1 MADTR
6 EITMQVPE
14 AVGSVADYLLIYHP
28 IEGLDIWAWL
38 RWGTIIVLA
47 LAVTFWHQRQNQAFH
62 TYMRE
67 KKQRNPLSD
76 RLSRLA
82 YNRSF
87 EVFSLFLLLIVA
99 IGIYE
104 TRLNGKNQR
113 ITAVENDFASAQAQ
127 IATLE
132 ASLAEQAARQKQ
144 AAAAAPTGEMTES
157 QQEELDQ
164 LKRDFEGLFIN
175 YYLLK
180 KCNLAG
186 AKEFH
191 LMHSSLMYR
200 LDALNAPAGERRR
213 ILDAAMG
220 SFAELYAE
228 TPCDGAEIAPV
239 QASIQSYLTR
249 IEQDYPDR

>member
-1 MADTR
+1 MAETR

-14 AVGSVADYLLIYHP
+14 AVGSVADYLLLYHP
-28 IEGLDIWAWL
+28 IEGLDIWAWI
-38 RWGTIIVLA
+38 RWGVIVVLA

-62 TYMRE
+62 HYMRE
-67 KKQRNPLSD
+67 TKRRNPLSD
-76 RLSRLA
+76 RLSHLA
-82 YNRSF
+82 HNRSF
-87 EVFSLFLLLIVA
+87 EVFTLFLLIIAA

-113 ITAVENDFASAQAQ
+113 IVAQENDIASAQTQ
-127 IATLE
+127 ITTLE
-132 ASLAEQAARQKQ
+132 AALEQQAAQAKQ
-144 AAAAAPTGEMTES
+144 AAAAVPAGQMTDA
-157 QQEELDQ
+157 QQEQLDQ

-213 ILDAAMG
+213 ILDAASG

-228 TPCDGAEIAPV
+228 TPCDSTEIAPV
-239 QASIQSYLTR
+239 QVSIQNYLNR

>member
-1 MADTR
+1 MAETR
-6 EITMQVPE
+6 EITMKVPE
-14 AVGSVADYLLIYHP
+14 SVGSVADYLLLYHP
-28 IEGLDIWAWL
+28 IEGLDMWAWL
-38 RWGTIIVLA
+38 RWGLIVAVA
-47 LAVTFWHQRQNQAFH
+47 LAVTFWHQRQNRAFH
-62 TYMRE
+62 RYIRE

-76 RLSRLA
+76 RLSHLA

-87 EVFSLFLLLIVA
+87 EVLSLFLLIIVA

-113 ITAVENDFASAQAQ
+113 VVSLENDIASAQAQ

-132 ASLAEQAARQKQ
+132 AAVEQQKQ
-144 AAAAAPTGEMTES
+144 AAAVPAPVTEMTEE
-157 QQEELDQ
+157 QQAQLDQ

-213 ILDAAMG
+213 ILDAASG
-220 SFAELYAE
+220 SFDELYAE

-239 QASIQSYLTR
+239 QASIQNYLNR
-249 IEQDYPDR
+249 IEQEYPDR